1 MILLSSVMSVALCV
15 VGVLF
20 GGGIGILLSTTVM
33 RNALLKKSNQMLEEA
48 KEKGEVIKKEKIH
61 SS

>member
-33 RNALLKKSNQMLEEA
+33 RNALLKK
-48 KEKGEVIKKEKIH
+48 VIKCLKKPRKR
-61 SS
+61 